1 MKCPGAGQVAPVMQT
16 QTIELVGCTI
26 NAHPYAG
33 DGTFITGPW
42 APS

>member
-1 MKCPGAGQVAPVMQT
+1 MQEE
-16 QTIELVGCTI
+16 TIDLAGCTP
-26 NAHPYAG
+26 NAYPFAA